1 MTHNQGVHGSSPG
14 GSTKI
19 KVMAK
24 KKMRSEV
31 GRMLWT
37 LNYMYNYL
45 NTYGSENDYNHDF
58 VLAHIQDVVDQVK
71 KDKEKKIADGNIEG
85 A

>member
-1 MTHNQGVHGSSPG
+1 
-14 GSTKI
+14 
-19 KVMAK
+19 MAK